1 MPHNNSIMFDS
12 KSFTYYMSLLEAQ
25 DNRTIIIGLQEI
37 FFRLKM
43 GYVLF
48 RYQRRL
54 LEPQI
59 IRLIS
64 KSKDTRVR
72 RWAYMVGAFCN
83 NEELV
88 HASKMRLE
96 KETDFENRTWI
107 MALLSVNLDETE
119 FNKEVLRLNHGL
131 TEDNIKLAIYLFSN
145 STKYRITDN
154 EVKKMAEKNDKIS
167 LFWIG
172 SIAAYSDL
180 AQIRRKEIIIPENL
194 ISDLTN
200 HEDDEVLKH
209 IMYAY
214 SFKRKFSVKQE
225 LKFDYYDYA
234 NMQPHHKKWFLTA
247 IWKDKKFIRNNP
259 EYIKEILEPGHLFL
273 NCDKRVREGLAR
285 GLSEY
290 DFDSSLVRSI
300 LEWISRENETS
311 VLHFL
316 LLYVLKWKDLCKEY
330 QEIVNDELLYGG
342 KIEENIINAFNSGKT
357 TTNKKR
363 EDNHSSKYIF
373 QLAKKIINKEENL
386 MRDQYNNWGSV
397 GNQGPGSGK
406 ESVIVQLI
414 NNGEEDLDYEELLTE
429 MKKLKECLYN
439 EPRTEKNEILIG
451 EIAQIQQAAK
461 EKNKKKFMDIL
472 NGAGTEL
479 YDIAKRIGCSL
490 LASYLSL
497 TLGIK

>member
-1 MPHNNSIMFDS
+1 MPHNISIIFDS
-12 KSFTYYMSLLEAQ
+12 KSFTYYISLLNVQ
-25 DNRTIIIGLQEI
+25 DSRTIIVGLQEI

-43 GYVLF
+43 GYILS

-54 LEPQI
+54 LEPLI

-64 KSKDTRVR
+64 QSQDTRVR
-72 RWAYMVGAFCN
+72 HWAYMVGAFCI

-88 HASKMRLE
+88 QVSKMQLE

-107 MALLSVNLDETE
+107 MALLSVNLDDAE

-131 TEDNIKLAIYLFSN
+131 TEENIKLAIYLFTN

-154 EVKKMAEKNDKIS
+154 EVKKIAEKNDKIS

-194 ISDLTN
+194 IYDLTN

-214 SFKRKFSVKQE
+214 SFKKRFSVKKE
-225 LKFDYYDYA
+225 LNFNYYDYSH
-234 NMQPHHKKWFLTA
+234 MQPHHKKWFLTA

-259 EYIKEILEPGHLFL
+259 EYIREILEPRHLFL

-290 DFDSSLVRSI
+290 EFDPFLVRSI
-300 LEWISRENETS
+300 LEWISYENETS

-330 QEIVNDELLYGG
+330 QKIVNDELSYGREA
-342 KIEENIINAFNSGKT
+342 EESIINTFNIGRI
-357 TTNKKR
+357 TNTKKV
-363 EDNHSSKYIF
+363 DKHLPKYIF
-373 QLAKKIINKEENL
+373 QFSKKIINQEVSL
-386 MRDQYNNWGSV
+386 MRDQYNNWKPV

-406 ESVIVQLI
+406 ESVIIQSI
-414 NNGEEDLDYEELLTE
+414 QNSDEALDYEKLLTE
-429 MKKLKECLYN
+429 MKKMKEFLYN
-439 EPRTEKNEILIG
+439 EPRCEKNEILIG

-461 EKNKKKFMDIL
+461 EENKMKLMDIL
-472 NGAGTEL
+472 KGAGKEL
-479 YDIAKRIGCSL
+479 YDIAKRVGCSL
-490 LASYLSL
+490 LGTYLSL
-497 TLGIK
+497 LLGIK

>member
-1 MPHNNSIMFDS
+1 M
-12 KSFTYYMSLLEAQ
+12 
-25 DNRTIIIGLQEI
+25 
-37 FFRLKM
+37 LK
-43 GYVLF
+43 
-48 RYQRRL
+48 
-54 LEPQI
+54 
-59 IRLIS
+59 
-64 KSKDTRVR
+64 
-72 RWAYMVGAFCN
+72 
-83 NEELV
+83 
-88 HASKMRLE
+88 
-96 KETDFENRTWI
+96 
-107 MALLSVNLDETE
+107 
-119 FNKEVLRLNHGL
+119 
-131 TEDNIKLAIYLFSN
+131 IKLINQRF
-145 STKYRITDN
+145 
-154 EVKKMAEKNDKIS
+154 
-167 LFWIG
+167 
-172 SIAAYSDL
+172 
-180 AQIRRKEIIIPENL
+180 P
-194 ISDLTN
+194 
-200 HEDDEVLKH
+200 
-209 IMYAY
+209 
-214 SFKRKFSVKQE
+214 
-225 LKFDYYDYA
+225 
-234 NMQPHHKKWFLTA
+234 
-247 IWKDKKFIRNNP
+247 
-259 EYIKEILEPGHLFL
+259 
-273 NCDKRVREGLAR
+273 R

-363 EDNHSSKYIF
+363 EDNNSSKCIF

-386 MRDQYNNWGSV
+386 MRDQYNNWGPV
-397 GNQGPGSGK
+397 GNQGAGSGK

-461 EKNKKKFMDIL
+461 EKNKKKLMDIL
-472 NGAGTEL
+472 NGVGTEL

-497 TLGIK
+497 TLGIR